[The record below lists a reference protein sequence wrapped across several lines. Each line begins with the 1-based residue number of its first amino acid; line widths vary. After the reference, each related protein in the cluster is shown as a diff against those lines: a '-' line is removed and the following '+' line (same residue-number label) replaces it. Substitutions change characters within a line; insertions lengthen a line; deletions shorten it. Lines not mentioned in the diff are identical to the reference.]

1 MALDNKISNIVGTK
15 ISQWALNQLI
25 ARSKQNSK
33 TFRDNDN
40 LLFLAN
46 KSGWVRLVSS
56 INLENQGDLTYF
68 NVSNPSDLAKQY
80 VLFGGT
86 SKYLSKNSYQLRSG
100 VSLSDPNKTKDGAYG
115 MLGTSEIQDYGYR
128 PMPGIISANIETQG
142 RMGSVR
148 AATIN
153 FKCWDKQQLDIID
166 ALYFK
171 LGFTMFLEWG
181 QTYFYYSQK
190 NTLQKDS
197 TKVYSSDEYS
207 IDPFQ
212 DSLTKEQ
219 IQLQINK
226 NVRNTEGNYDAMLG
240 IVTNFNF
247 SLNQEG
253 GYDCSVRLMALGVL
267 GDSLKVNN
275 QGNLPNI
282 LKEEIIQLTNTLV
295 QISRAQ
301 QKAQEK
307 GAQNLLDKKSKY
319 PACVRDLGNFSTPP
333 ATLNGKNR
341 LGEEAIAATV
351 AGIQYYFYPDGQ
363 YQTTGFGL
371 QGKYECN
378 NNKLLIDG
386 KPADPTDFTY
396 EQVLESNKQ
405 KISGTRVGSRGGKAT
420 FINNLGGDDYFA
432 IDRFKALM
440 PQNVDQYKVS
450 VKLDIPKLSQ
460 LGNAFTTQDPVEL
473 LVNAD
478 KLNNIVNGKLVPI
491 QEGDQI
497 NYTENLG
504 VLLNSR
510 AEGDISKVPAQ
521 TGISITGQILNFL
534 IGGFGTSPYNSS
546 LFYKTN
552 SASSEITFLYSN
564 ASNYLEDSDLDKLE
578 KSGLSEFE
586 NNIFKLRRTLST
598 DNEVQKIIR
607 DTISNNQI
615 EWKVKSFNNGF
626 FELVCTIQIP
636 KSIDSYQKN
645 ELGNYVKS
653 GKKTVNYEL
662 ELKLVITDIDV
673 ISEII
678 IAPDPDLITPK
689 IAEIAAQNVQQTNTA
704 QDEAAAKAALY
715 TQISEALKTQ
725 SALELT
731 LRTIQVHALNKAFD
745 KYQNLAIGNLVY
757 QLKLD
762 NYDDKSGGV
771 PFIQQIFSNGIFSSF
786 INELIGKDDKGQNI
800 SSKISLQY
808 AAIAANYNSDK
819 KTLSRLDTLKIQ
831 SKYGFATNLM
841 GGLESIKN
849 FKPTNFNKILNAYVA
864 PYEINQQLNEGVPIN
879 HPVYIPLGLLIM
891 ILNHNCT
898 MYDSKD
904 DKDIQTPIV
913 YVDFNTE
920 HNFCLTNKKQLSTN
934 PWKVLIPFEGSFQD
948 YKEIFDP
955 VVLETDKNGKLG
967 DYIKPSEGTT
977 QKIPLFNPELNDKIS
992 GQIPPFKDVF
1002 TDNAYRGQIMN
1013 ILVNIDYLIKLV
1025 KDYST
1030 KDENNSIYL
1039 KTFLEQ
1045 IISDLNKYLGNI
1057 NIFRLAY
1064 NDQGNTF
1071 YITDDQL
1078 VPPREKEELLTP
1090 DNTTEIPVFGKE
1102 SITKNLEVKSEVSS
1116 RLANMLAISA
1126 NADVANKSTLST
1138 NGDPFGFVNTSYKDR
1153 YIPNRKAIE
1162 NNATGSQ
1169 SSPNNQQKSTIE
1181 MLKNASAEFN
1191 KIVSDFYSTN
1201 TPSET
1206 SVSHATGFFIER
1218 MSKIK
1223 NNEFATRASAII
1235 PVSVNFTTDGFSG
1248 LSMYQAFTIPDKI
1261 LPYTYNLRQVLSP
1274 GGTPYKGLGPDYINK
1289 VGFVVVGLNH
1299 TLENNQWNTSVR
1311 AQMTYLKDINAFADT
1326 AANVSSRVGPVTAG
1340 VNSSNFYHGSMATGA
1355 SSTVQR
1361 NINQTISLP
1370 STGTSQYIFGSAKNL
1385 GNTVTSKAHGARD
1398 DQQRGQWQSE
1408 RGWDLI
1414 VSKFTPVYAIFS
1426 GTVNNVNYLE
1436 KIPYYWGFRFTLVG
1450 LNEAF
1455 YTHLDRVVVAS
1466 GTKVNKGDL
1475 LGYVGQPPSEYT
1487 WSPHLH
1493 IALKTGELSTYITS
1507 DGKIK

>member
-25 ARSKQNSK
+25 TRSKQNSK

-86 SKYLSKNSYQLRSG
+86 SKYLNKNSYQLRSG

-128 PMPGIISANIETQG
+128 PMPGIISVNIETQG

-181 QTYFYYSQK
+181 QTYFYYSQG
-190 NTLQKDS
+190 NTLRKDP
-197 TKVYSSDEYS
+197 TKIYSSDEYS

-282 LKEEIIQLTNTLV
+282 LKEEITQLTNTLV

-307 GAQNLLDKKSKY
+307 AAQNQLDKKSKY

-333 ATLNGKNR
+333 VTLNGKNR

-351 AGIQYYFYPDGQ
+351 AGVQYYFYPDGQ
-363 YQTTGFGL
+363 YQTTGFGS

-420 FINNLGGDDYFA
+420 FISNLGGDDYFA

-440 PQNVDQYKVS
+440 PQNVDQYDVS

-497 NYTENLG
+497 NYTNSLA
-504 VLLNSR
+504 VALNSK
-510 AEGDISKVPAQ
+510 AKGGAVDAATTNI
-521 TGISITGQILNFL
+521 GFTGQILNFL
-534 IGGFGTSPYNSS
+534 QKAANFLDGIDNVSPYHATV
-546 LFYKTN
+546 FYKTPGFEYGQL
-552 SASSEITFLYSN
+552 SLLYSN
-564 ASNYLEDSDLDKLE
+564 ATKYLNDDELKTA
-578 KSGLSEFE
+578 GV
-586 NNIFKLRRTLST
+586 NNLQRIST
-598 DNEVQKIIR
+598 DQNDVQKIIR
-607 DTISNNQI
+607 DIISNNQI
-615 EWKVKSFNNGF
+615 QWTVKNFNGGT
-626 FELVCTIQIP
+626 FELVYTVDIP
-636 KSIDSYQKN
+636 RSIDSYTKN

-653 GKKTVNYEL
+653 GKKTVNYKL

-678 IAPDPDLITPK
+678 IAPNSNLITPK
-689 IAEIAAQNVQQTNTA
+689 TAEIAAQNVQQTNTA
-704 QDEAAAKAALY
+704 QDEAEAKAALY

-745 KYQNLAIGNLVY
+745 KYKNLEIGNLVY

-762 NYDDKSGGV
+762 DYDDKSGGV

-819 KTLSRLDTLKIQ
+819 KILSRLDTLKIQ

-841 GGLESIKN
+841 GGLESIDN
-849 FKPTNFNKILNAYVA
+849 FKPTNFTKILNAYVA

-891 ILNHNCT
+891 ILNHSCT

-920 HNFCLTNKKQLSTN
+920 HNFCLSNKKQLSTN

-967 DYIKPSEGTT
+967 DYIKPPEGTT

-992 GQIPPFKDVF
+992 GQIPPFKDISSN
-1002 TDNAYRGQIMN
+1002 NAYRGQIMN

-1102 SITKNLEVKSEVSS
+1102 SIAKNLEVKSETSS

-1126 NADVANKSTLST
+1126 NADVPNKSTLST

-1169 SSPNNQQKSTIE
+1169 SSPNNPQKSTIE
-1181 MLKNASAEFN
+1181 MLKNSSAEFN
-1191 KIVSDFYSTN
+1191 KIVSDFYSTS

-1218 MSKIK
+1218 MSKVK

-1311 AQMTYLKDINAFADT
+1311 AQMTYLKDINAFADN
-1326 AANVSSRVGPVTAG
+1326 AANVTSRVGPVTAG
-1340 VNSSNFYHGSMATGA
+1340 VNSSGLYHGSMTTGA

-1361 NINQTISLP
+1361 NTNQTVSLP

-1385 GNTVTSKAHGARD
+1385 GNTVTSKAHGARNNE
-1398 DQQRGQWQSE
+1398 QVGQWQSE

-1426 GTVNNVNYLE
+1426 GTVTNVNYLE

-1450 LNEAF
+1450 PNEAF
-1455 YTHLDRVVVAS
+1455 YTHLDRVVVTS

-1493 IALKTGELSTYITS
+1493 IALKTEELSTYISS